1 LDGKTV
7 FLTVARMVPRKGHRI
22 ALQAFATVS
31 AQFPD
36 AHYLIVGTGPEE
48 GNLRALA
55 ERLRIRDRVTF
66 VGFVPSEMLAALY
79 NLCDVMVLINRQE
92 ADGDIEGFGIVF
104 LEANASGKPVIGGR
118 SGGAIEAIVD
128 GSTGFLVAPDDVV
141 GVESAMRRL
150 LTDLNLR
157 GIMGGTAACRA
168 RDEFSWTERARMLQL
183 LNNKIVGRNCQHS
196 TPEPCRDISS

>member
-1 LDGKTV
+1 
-7 FLTVARMVPRKGHRI
+7 
-22 ALQAFATVS
+22 
-31 AQFPD
+31 
-36 AHYLIVGTGPEE
+36 
-48 GNLRALA
+48 
-55 ERLRIRDRVTF
+55 
-66 VGFVPSEMLAALY
+66 MLAGLY

-118 SGGAIEAIVD
+118 SGGAVEAIVD

-157 GIMGGTAACRA
+157 GTMGATAARRA